1 MYLDHL
7 TVPVLLEVCSLQLF
21 SLATL
26 LLLPHTLSETLLPPK
41 RQEQF
46 LSLSVYLSK
55 FSHCV
60 ASVPLK
66 TRDKAAEPT
75 NPSLSCSACIN
86 VNNVI
91 ASLAAR
97 DLLMSETLS

>member
-1 MYLDHL
+1 MYLDHF

-66 TRDKAAEPT
+66 TRDKAAEPM
-75 NPSLSCSACIN
+75 NPSVNPLSCSACIN

-91 ASLAAR
+91 ASLAA
-97 DLLMSETLS
+97 LGIY